1 MIVQRK
7 NLYDIG
13 LPARP
18 AIKGPGS
25 VEYGMKW
32 LQGKTI
38 VIDQARTPHAYKEF
52 TEYEYERDKDGN
64 VISGYPDADN
74 HTIDAV
80 RYSYEPLW
88 RRSEHKA

>member
-1 MIVQRK
+1 
-7 NLYDIG
+7 
-13 LPARP
+13 
-18 AIKGPGS
+18 
-25 VEYGMKW
+25 MKW

-52 TEYEYERDKDGN
+52 TEYEY
-64 VISGYPDADN
+64 PDADN